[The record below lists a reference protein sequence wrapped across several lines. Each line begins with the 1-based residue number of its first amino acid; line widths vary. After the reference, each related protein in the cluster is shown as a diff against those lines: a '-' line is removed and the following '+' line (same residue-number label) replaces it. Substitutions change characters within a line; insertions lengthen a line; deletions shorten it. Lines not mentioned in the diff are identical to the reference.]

1 MIKVNKVR
9 FLIIVEDFIFTTIY
23 FLISQKAG
31 HCLHLGSCQQQLNVI
46 EYFFNKYY
54 FIIIIF
60 ITIKLG
66 DKLDKWYY

>member
-1 MIKVNKVR
+1 MVT

-23 FLISQKAG
+23 SLISQKVG

-46 EYFFNKYY
+46 EYFFYKYY
-54 FIIIIF
+54 FIMIILIIF